1 MPKHET
7 RRGRTAAFEARFA
20 AERAKKAKQAKAVGV
35 PESPQPKQNPPPK
48 GKP

>member
-20 AERAKKAKQAKAVGV
+20 AERAKKAKQAKALGLTE
-35 PESPQPKQNPPPK
+35 PTPPQLNPPQE